1 MKRDTYIGI
10 IAFVVGGFFIEL
22 TLDFIGLGL
31 VGLGLYYILTS
42 AIRDASPKTQDASPK
57 PQG

>member
-1 MKRDTYIGI
+1 MKRDMYIGI
-10 IAFVVGGFFIEL
+10 IAFVAGGLFIEL

-31 VGLGLYYILTS
+31 VGVGLYYIMKS
-42 AIRDASPKTQDASPK
+42 AIRDASPK

>member
-10 IAFVVGGFFIEL
+10 LAFTAGGLFIEL

-31 VGLGLYYILTS
+31 VGVGLYYIITS
-42 AIRDASPKTQDASPK
+42 AIRDASPK
-57 PQG
+57 PQGEGVPTKS